1 MYFPLKENDQNY
13 TTLRAGTA
21 FRLTKV
27 YYKTNMVMAKQHSS
41 IIIDTSKYQVDDMIH
56 LWKSCLF
63 LLCKV
68 LFDNQYNLP
77 VSILVVFVY
86 YT

>member
-1 MYFPLKENDQNY
+1 
-13 TTLRAGTA
+13 
-21 FRLTKV
+21 
-27 YYKTNMVMAKQHSS
+27 MAKQHSS